1 MDSSPCR
8 PRLRRL
14 LCFNLD
20 SPEIQWP
27 DNQLGLEDSDG
38 LPPDEPRME
47 LVVEQREFPLLSSD
61 DVILPCESQAETVL
75 DTAEDED
82 TSQFSFD
89 LNDQDRVRSECLAAR
104 RGGRR
109 WKTLKQVRQIHLKKL
124 QIVRLHLFFFRC
136 VITMI
141 NLDIFFPLP

>member
-1 MDSSPCR
+1 
-8 PRLRRL
+8 
-14 LCFNLD
+14 
-20 SPEIQWP
+20 
-27 DNQLGLEDSDG
+27 
-38 LPPDEPRME
+38 ME

-109 WKTLKQVRQIHLKKL
+109 WKTLKQVRQNSFEETSNCAAAS
-124 QIVRLHLFFFRC
+124 VFFRC

-141 NLDIFFPLP
+141 NLDILFPAALMLVGIRSAMGGLCQFGV